1 MNISEN
7 KFVENI
13 NKIFPLIYS
22 LYIEQLSKL
31 KFETRRKPQAPL
43 SKGAGI
49 GLIQLAILS
58 GNPLKIFFEKID
70 EKFSYYNI
78 HITISKF

>member
-1 MNISEN
+1 MI
-7 KFVENI
+7 
-13 NKIFPLIYS
+13 
-22 LYIEQLSKL
+22 
-31 KFETRRKPQAPL
+31 ETRRKPQAPL